1 MWITLAKY
9 LGPAA
14 LAAGVAWWITSS
26 IDDAQYKALQV
37 LQADAIIA
45 SQQKDLDALNA
56 FRKDSAAASSAASA
70 ALAKLAAARDI
81 QSRQLSGITTMEGN
95 QDAAL
100 NACLDRKL
108 PDGIL
113 RALAH

>member
-14 LAAGVAWWITSS
+14 LAAFAAWWITSS
-26 IDDAQYKALQV
+26 VDDAQYKALQV

-56 FRKDSAAASSAASA
+56 YHTAVDSALRLADAAVATSKASQN
-70 ALAKLAAARDI
+70 KLATALHDKLAEV
-81 QSRQLSGITTMEGN
+81 T
-95 QDAAL
+95 DASL
-100 NACLDRKL
+100 NACLDSKL

-113 RALAH
+113 RTLAH